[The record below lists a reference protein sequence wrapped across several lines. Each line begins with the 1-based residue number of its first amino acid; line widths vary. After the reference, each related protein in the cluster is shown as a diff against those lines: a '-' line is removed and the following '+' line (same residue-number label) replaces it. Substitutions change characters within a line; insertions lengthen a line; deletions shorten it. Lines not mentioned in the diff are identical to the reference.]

1 MTAVVTPKADRHRA
15 ERDAI
20 LKAAFRLIGRS
31 HAEPV
36 SVQQIL
42 DAAELSTRAF
52 YRHFRSKDELIRTMC
67 RTAADRVGAELADII
82 AAAPDPAVAL
92 RAAVHHQLA
101 VVFDPKRARQTSV
114 LSSAEARAAVGV
126 DDVNEEAAAY
136 RRGLLAGVIAS
147 GRASGVFPLASDPD
161 EDARAVA
168 SVIGGLIQAKLAGR
182 TDVTWDDATGHTTAL
197 FLRSFGAT

>member
-1 MTAVVTPKADRHRA
+1 LTAVVTPKADRHRA

-126 DDVNEEAAAY
+126 DDVNEAAAAY

-168 SVIGGLIQAKLAGR
+168 SVVGGLIQAKLAGR

-197 FLRSFGAT
+197 FLRAFGAT